1 MVPSKARKTGKNLA
15 VNSREK
21 TALKKSNFTDQQ
33 IALALK
39 QAETGT
45 PIEEVCRKLGRSQQT
60 FYRWK
65 KKFAGLGSEELRRL
79 KQLEEEN
86 KRLKPLVAD
95 LSLDKQIL
103 QDVPSKKLGGLL
115 AFVNVSKD
123 PSHAIEFASV
133 ELAVWSD

>member
-1 MVPSKARKTGKNLA
+1 MTLFEKNDLF
-15 VNSREK
+15 S
-21 TALKKSNFTDQQ
+21 
-33 IALALK
+33 
-39 QAETGT
+39 
-45 PIEEVCRKLGRSQQT
+45 
-60 FYRWK
+60 